1 MIFMQVL
8 KQKNFLGQYGKIEN
22 IVIDNVGANQ
32 QIPDSGRV

>member
-8 KQKNFLGQYGKIEN
+8 NQKNFLGQYGKIEN